1 LKGKSGEV
9 SAINMVL
16 FEEEEDVLEEM
27 GEKGKGNK

>member
-1 LKGKSGEV
+1 LKVKSGEV
-9 SAINMVL
+9 STINMVL